1 MPLTVIRDYFRN
13 LFGVGVSS
21 APYTVK
27 RLADDVTLASGTT
40 QTDADPATALAGMLA
55 VDEATLGYPGPIKYT
70 VTDPVTNEVRV
81 HTSKSVGI
89 VGPWRS
95 VDITRLYG
103 LLGDG
108 VAPGVLTELQV
119 TANGTMQLS
128 VGSGVALIRMGEH
141 ALLYSR
147 PSPAQVTLGA
157 AHPTLDRID
166 TVALRAIPPGEAEEG
181 RIDLVVLAGTPAS
194 SPQPPPL
201 QQTSAVWE
209 WPLADILVEAGV
221 SGVSQGKVTD
231 RRRYCFRMP
240 EPLAPGDLLLVGA
253 DGKLTRLAA
262 GTTGQYL
269 RQGATVAEWSGLD
282 DPLEVGQLRTIGNAD
297 IGYLAPSSTLW
308 LHRLRTKGALPSVT
322 LGTGLGMN
330 GVVNVVQGND
340 TLMRIT
346 VTSGSSQRA
355 NAAALVV
362 TFAQPRPDTNYQVF
376 VFPGDTDAAVA
387 MAEGHFWFDDANRS
401 PTGFQL
407 MTRPGSTTGLQSSTS
422 YRLCILVVEW
432 E

>member
-13 LFGVGVSS
+13 LFGAGVSS

-269 RQGATVAEWSGLD
+269 RQGETVAEWSELQEAD
-282 DPLEVGQLRTIGNAD
+282 LPATLTLR
-297 IGYLAPSSTLW
+297 
-308 LHRLRTKGALPSVT
+308 GALRVAGESPSAAPESAAGNGATATVNWGSDTAFQLTIVT
-322 LGTGLGMN
+322 GGSGVGM
-330 GVVNVVQGND
+330 GI
-340 TLMRIT
+340 L
-346 VTSGSSQRA
+346 A
-355 NAAALVV
+355 NV
-362 TFAQPRPDTNYQVF
+362 TFATARGGNRYVPVLQEIS
-376 VFPGDTDAAVA
+376 AAA
-387 MAEGHFWFDDANRS
+387 RDANLYVTNRS
-401 PTGFQL
+401 STGFSIACR
-407 MTRPGSTTGLQSSTS
+407 TNPGTGAT
-422 YRLCILVVEW
+422 LVVGVVVVGVE
-432 E
+432 